1 MKSDIVI
8 VGGGAAGLMAAY
20 AAATA
25 FANSPTGGT
34 VTVLEKMPKPGRKMM
49 ISGKGRCNFTNV
61 KPWEDFS
68 EHVRTNPNFISPSF
82 HNLSSEGMVALLKE
96 YGLRSVVERG
106 DRAFPES
113 HLAGDVVDTLVRACT
128 LVGVRIVTGC
138 EVKGIERV
146 AKGGFRLDCTLTTVK
161 EFRPRPEADERFGKR
176 KMAPKPVRTETTIE
190 PESYL
195 CQKLIIATGGLSYPG
210 TGSTG
215 DGLKW
220 AEALGVPVTACLP
233 SLTALVP
240 KGYKEKDRPLSEEI
254 REAFARNTPG
264 GGRKPR
270 RPIAPL
276 PEGYPQLPGHIERIT
291 PMTEFGQALNG
302 TKLDNVN
309 LSLIVD
315 GQEVQSEFG
324 DIEFTDGGL
333 EGPLGFLVSRR
344 AVEAIVNGQKVAVAI
359 DLKPA
364 VELERLDEDVHARW
378 QEVKDDPRSRGV
390 AFQRLFR
397 ILLGKLLPWSLTLP
411 FLKSNPDVTINT
423 LAAALKNW
431 KLDIEGFVGFE
442 RAVVTNGGVDTEA
455 IVAKS
460 LEARDVPGLYFAGEV
475 MDIDADTGG
484 YNLQLAFSTG
494 HQAGQSA
501 AQSLI

>member
-25 FANSPTGGT
+25 FASSPTGGT

-49 ISGKGRCNFTNV
+49 ITGKGRCNFTNV

-82 HNLSSEGMVALLKE
+82 HNLSPEAMVALLKE

-161 EFRPRPEADERFGKR
+161 EFRPRPDSGDMR
-176 KMAPKPVRTETTIE
+176 KKGPQKPVRTETTVE

-195 CQKLIIATGGLSYPG
+195 CQRLIIATGGLSYPG

-220 AEALGVPVTACLP
+220 AASLGIPVTACLP

-254 REAFARNTPG
+254 REAFARNVPG

-270 RPIAPL
+270 RPISPL
-276 PEGYPQLPGHIERIT
+276 PEDYPKLPGHIERIT
-291 PMTEFGQALNG
+291 PMTEFGESLSG

-309 LSLIVD
+309 LSLFVD

-324 DIEFTDGGL
+324 DLEFTDGGL
-333 EGPLGFLVSRR
+333 EGPLGFMVSRR
-344 AVEAIVNGQKVAVAI
+344 AVAAVVNAQRVSVAI

-378 QEVKDDPRSRGV
+378 QEVKEDPRSRGV

-411 FLKSNPDVTINT
+411 FLRSNPDVTINT
-423 LAAALKNW
+423 LAAALKGW

-442 RAVVTNGGVDTEA
+442 RAVVTSGGVDTEA

-475 MDIDADTGG
+475 LDIDADTGG

-501 AQSLI
+501 ALSLVQ

>member
-25 FANSPTGGT
+25 FASTPSGGT
-34 VTVLEKMPKPGRKMM
+34 VTVLEKMPKVGRKMM

-68 EHVRTNPNFISPSF
+68 AHVRTNPNFVSPSF
-82 HNLSSEGMVALLKE
+82 HNLDSDGMIALLRAN
-96 YGLRSVVERG
+96 GLRSVVERG

-113 HLAGDVVDTLVRACT
+113 HLSGDVVDTLVRACT
-128 LVGVRIVTGC
+128 IAGVRIVTGC
-138 EVKGIERV
+138 EVRTIER
-146 AKGGFRLDCTLTTVK
+146 APKGGFLLTCTLTTVK
-161 EFRPRPEADERFGKR
+161 EFRPRPDAGDRR
-176 KMAPKPVRTETTIE
+176 KGPQKPVRTETTVE

-195 CQKLIIATGGLSYPG
+195 CQRLIIATGGLSYPG

-240 KGYKEKDRPLSEEI
+240 EGYKEKDRPLSDEI

-270 RPIAPL
+270 RPISPL
-276 PEGYPQLPGHIERIT
+276 PEGYPKLPGHIERIT
-291 PMTEFGQALNG
+291 PMTEMGQALNG
-302 TKLDNVN
+302 NKLDNVN
-309 LSLIVD
+309 LSLYVD

-324 DIEFTDGGL
+324 DLEFTDGGL
-333 EGPLGFLVSRR
+333 EGPIGFSVSRR
-344 AVEAIVNGQKVAVAI
+344 AVQAIVNGQKVAVAI

-364 VELERLDEDVHARW
+364 VELERLDEDVHVRW

-411 FLKSNPDVTINT
+411 FLRSNPDVTINT
-423 LAAALKNW
+423 LAGALKNW
-431 KLDIEGFVGFE
+431 TFEIEGFVGFE
-442 RAVVTNGGVDTEA
+442 RAVVTAGGVDTDA
-455 IVAKS
+455 IVAKT

-501 AQSLI
+501 ALSLQ

>member
-25 FANSPTGGT
+25 FASSPTGGT

-49 ISGKGRCNFTNV
+49 ITGKGRCNFTNV

-82 HNLSSEGMVALLKE
+82 HNLSSEAMVALLKE

-161 EFRPRPEADERFGKR
+161 EFRPRPDSGDMR
-176 KMAPKPVRTETTIE
+176 KKGPQKPVRTETTVE

-195 CQKLIIATGGLSYPG
+195 CQRLIIATGGLSYPG

-220 AEALGVPVTACLP
+220 AESLGIPVTACLP

-254 REAFARNTPG
+254 REAFARNVPG

-270 RPIAPL
+270 RPISPL
-276 PEGYPQLPGHIERIT
+276 PEGYPKLPGHIERIT
-291 PMTEFGQALNG
+291 PMTEFGESLNG

-309 LSLIVD
+309 LSLFVD

-324 DIEFTDGGL
+324 DLEFTDGGL
-333 EGPLGFLVSRR
+333 EGPLGFMVSRR
-344 AVEAIVNGQKVAVAI
+344 AVAAVVNGQRVSVAI

-378 QEVKDDPRSRGV
+378 QEVKEDPRSRGA

-411 FLKSNPDVTINT
+411 FLRSNPGVTINT
-423 LAAALKNW
+423 LAAALKGW

-442 RAVVTNGGVDTEA
+442 RAVITSGGVDTEA

-475 MDIDADTGG
+475 LDIDADTGG

-501 AQSLI
+501 ALSLVQ

>member
-25 FANSPTGGT
+25 FASSPTGGT

-49 ISGKGRCNFTNV
+49 ITGKGRCNFTNV

-68 EHVRTNPNFISPSF
+68 EHVRTNPNFLSPSF
-82 HNLSSEGMVALLKE
+82 HNLSAEGMVALLKE

-106 DRAFPES
+106 DRAYPES

-161 EFRPRPEADERFGKR
+161 EFRPRPDGDMR
-176 KMAPKPVRTETTIE
+176 KKGPQKPVRTETTVE

-220 AEALGVPVTACLP
+220 AEALGIPVTACLP

-270 RPIAPL
+270 RPISPL
-276 PEGYPQLPGHIERIT
+276 PEGYPKLPGHIERIT
-291 PMTEFGQALNG
+291 PMTEFGESLNG

-309 LSLIVD
+309 LSLFVD
-315 GQEVQSEFG
+315 GQQVQSEFG
-324 DIEFTDGGL
+324 DLEFTDGGL
-333 EGPLGFLVSRR
+333 EGPLGFMVSRR

-411 FLKSNPDVTINT
+411 FLRSNPDVTINT
-423 LAAALKNW
+423 LASALKNW

-442 RAVVTNGGVDTEA
+442 RAVITNGGVDTGA

-475 MDIDADTGG
+475 LDIDADTGG

-494 HQAGQSA
+494 HQGGQSA
-501 AQSLI
+501 AQSLMQ

>member
-25 FANSPTGGT
+25 FASSPTGGT

-49 ISGKGRCNFTNV
+49 ITGKGRCNFTNV

-82 HNLSSEGMVALLKE
+82 HNLSSEAMVALLKE

-128 LVGVRIVTGC
+128 L
-138 EVKGIERV
+138 
-146 AKGGFRLDCTLTTVK
+146 ATVK
-161 EFRPRPEADERFGKR
+161 EFRPRPDSGDMR
-176 KMAPKPVRTETTIE
+176 KKGPQKPVRTETTVE

-195 CQKLIIATGGLSYPG
+195 CQRLIIATGGLSYPG

-220 AEALGVPVTACLP
+220 AESLGIPVTACLP

-254 REAFARNTPG
+254 REAFARNVPG

-270 RPIAPL
+270 RPISPL
-276 PEGYPQLPGHIERIT
+276 PEGYPKLPGHIERIT
-291 PMTEFGQALNG
+291 PMTEFGESLNG

-309 LSLIVD
+309 LSLFVD

-324 DIEFTDGGL
+324 DLEFTDGGL
-333 EGPLGFLVSRR
+333 EGPLGFMVSRR
-344 AVEAIVNGQKVAVAI
+344 AVAAVVNGHRVSVAI

-378 QEVKDDPRSRGV
+378 QEVKEDPRSRGV

-397 ILLGKLLPWSLTLP
+397 ILLGKLLP
-411 FLKSNPDVTINT
+411 FLRSNPDVTINT
-423 LAAALKNW
+423 LAAALKGW

-442 RAVVTNGGVDTEA
+442 RAVITSGGVDTEA

-475 MDIDADTGG
+475 LDIDADTGG

-501 AQSLI
+501 ALSLAQ